1 MTNEPRASSRESQRH
16 RRRFLLFEGL
26 ILLAIWLSL
35 SGYFDPFH
43 VGLGVVTVAFVL
55 WLNRPARAIEVDPE
69 RPTLDPLGGT
79 AEAPIRFFRLL
90 LYLPW
95 LFWQMLMSGI
105 YVAHL
110 PLARRPRIAPLILR
124 FRSHQPSYTAQVF
137 LGNSITLTPGTLTLD
152 IEGDELTV
160 HAINEHSADALLAG
174 SMARRVA
181 ALFGGAP
188 GPLIT
193 DVRKIRL
200 RSELRRR

>member
-1 MTNEPRASSRESQRH
+1 MTNEARASSRETQRH
-16 RRRFLLFEGL
+16 QRRFLLFEGL
-26 ILLAIWLSL
+26 ILLAIWLVL

-43 VGLGVVTVAFVL
+43 VGLGVATVAFVL
-55 WLNRPARAIEVDPE
+55 WINRPARAIVVD
-69 RPTLDPLGGT
+69 RDAPTLDPLGGT
-79 AEAPIRFFRLL
+79 AAAPIRFLRLA

-95 LFWQMLMSGI
+95 LFWQMLVSGV
-105 YVAHL
+105 YVAR
-110 PLARRPRIAPLILR
+110 LALAPRPRIAPLILR
-124 FRSHQPSYTAQVF
+124 FRSRQPSYTAQVF

-160 HAINEHSADALLAG
+160 HAINERAADAFLAG

-188 GPLIT
+188 EPLIT
-193 DVRKIRL
+193 DMRKVRL